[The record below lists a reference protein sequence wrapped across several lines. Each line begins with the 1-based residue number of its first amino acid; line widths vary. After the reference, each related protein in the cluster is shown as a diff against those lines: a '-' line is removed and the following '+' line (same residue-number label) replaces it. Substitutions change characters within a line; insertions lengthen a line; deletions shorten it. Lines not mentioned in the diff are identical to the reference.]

1 MEIKFADT
9 VSPRHFKGLRNLRDA
24 LKGRFLRGLV
34 IYTNVHAVPF
44 EEDLF
49 TLPVSDLW
57 SG

>member
-1 MEIKFADT
+1 
-9 VSPRHFKGLRNLRDA
+9 
-24 LKGRFLRGLV
+24 V